1 MGHLTKRRTSTYTST
16 YDGDQIRVSSCVF
29 ISLFCFVSQDL
40 AMHGHFKF
48 DEEITKVPAP
58 KPKTIKPSS
67 LQTKLS
73 ERHKQLAEADVL
85 ERSGKMVIKTLYCAT
100 TVGYKH

>member
-1 MGHLTKRRTSTYTST
+1 
-16 YDGDQIRVSSCVF
+16 
-29 ISLFCFVSQDL
+29 
-40 AMHGHFKF
+40 MHGHFKF

-73 ERHKQLAEADVL
+73 ERHKQLAEADGL
-85 ERSGKMVIKTLYCAT
+85 ECSGKMDIKTLYCAT